1 MFGKDRFTLS
11 KPNEVKANA
20 SLFSANIR
28 KIDRFVR
35 SEEKQNSFNP
45 DLDSFLK
52 GEKNSHPKK
61 EPKGSP
67 AKNKKIED
75 LKLDQVKPFAKEF
88 VEKFGK
94 LESLPTEKNKEK
106 LIYSYS
112 DRGGSSGKIDFNGEN
127 IRIRL
132 AKIANGKFYEEKIL
146 IYLLP
151 AEDLSPLDSVV
162 NVKGWGNTKE
172 QALLNALKN
181 SAERLL
187 QKGLIFSKKELLITR
202 YSVVSMISLADGGW
216 ECKVNITPGELNDDF
231 F

>member
-45 DLDSFLK
+45 DLDSFIK
-52 GEKNSHPKK
+52 GEKNSQNKK
-61 EPKGSP
+61 EPKVSP
-67 AKNKKIED
+67 SRAKTIEKI
-75 LKLDQVKPFAKEF
+75 KLDQVKPFAKEF
-88 VEKFGK
+88 IEKFEK
-94 LESLPTEKNKEK
+94 LDSFPTEKNKEK

-112 DRGGSSGKIDFNGEN
+112 DRSGSSGKIDFNGEN
-127 IRIRL
+127 IKVRL
-132 AKIANGKFYEEKIL
+132 EKISNGKFYEEKIL

-151 AEDLSPLDSVV
+151 AEELHPIDSVI

-172 QALLNALKN
+172 QAILNALKN
-181 SAERLL
+181 SADKFF
-187 QKGLIFSKKELLITR
+187 QKGLIFSKKELLISK
-202 YSVVSMISLADGGW
+202 YSLVSMISLADGGW
-216 ECKVNITPGELNDDF
+216 ECKVNINPGELADDF